1 MRFWMIVVAGFL
13 ILPIAWGQQ
22 SYLDE
27 FAQKWENATD
37 YTLDM
42 AEAIAAEDYNYRPT
56 PEQLSFQE
64 QLLHTASNMIWLSHQ
79 YLGYTEEGFDLSAK
93 REAYKKADYSREET
107 ITELKWALD
116 FAASAVESFDPKD
129 LEDKVEFFAGPMSKR
144 QIFQLMNDHHTHH
157 RGQLIVYLRLLGET
171 PPRYRG
177 W

>member
-1 MRFWMIVVAGFL
+1 MRFWIALMASFL
-13 ILPIAWGQQ
+13 ILTVAWGQQ

-27 FAQKWENATD
+27 FAQKWENASK
-37 YTLDM
+37 YTLQI
-42 AEAIAAEDYNYRPT
+42 AEAISEEDYSYRPT
-56 PEQLSFQE
+56 PEQRSFQE

-93 REAYKKADYSREET
+93 RQAYKAADYTREET
-107 ITELKWALD
+107 IAELEWALE
-116 FAASAVESFDPKD
+116 FAASAIEAFDAD
-129 LEDKVEFFAGPMSKR
+129 QLEEKVDFFAGPMSKR

-157 RGQLIVYLRLLGET
+157 RGQLIVYMRLLGET